1 MGSTNEH
8 EPKLCVKSC
17 QCILERAGKSLE
29 QDDLEVRIARLE
41 ATQQEKE

>member
-1 MGSTNEH
+1 MVDPGS
-8 EPKLCVKSC
+8 PVSVRARAA

-41 ATQQEKE
+41 TTQQEKE